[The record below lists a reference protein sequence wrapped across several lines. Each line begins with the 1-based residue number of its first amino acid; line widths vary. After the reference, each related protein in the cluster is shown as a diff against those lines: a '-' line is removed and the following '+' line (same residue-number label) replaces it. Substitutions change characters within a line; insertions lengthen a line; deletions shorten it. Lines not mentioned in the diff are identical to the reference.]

1 MRINESYPFLQDNR
15 LFLRGSRKPHREG
28 FIGRT
33 CLRLLLKTVLVGS
46 PQISLRAGVTKYD
59 LHFTS

>member
-1 MRINESYPFLQDNR
+1 MMTPMKHKL
-15 LFLRGSRKPHREG
+15 LL
-28 FIGRT
+28 T